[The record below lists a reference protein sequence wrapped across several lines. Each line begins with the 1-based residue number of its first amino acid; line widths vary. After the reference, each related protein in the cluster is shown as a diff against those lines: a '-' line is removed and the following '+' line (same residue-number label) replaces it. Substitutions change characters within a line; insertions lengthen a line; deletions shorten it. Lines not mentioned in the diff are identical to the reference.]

1 MSVEQ
6 GQQDRAG
13 WASHAL
19 RARAGLERVS
29 VAGVLVFVTVV
40 LLLCFPYFEKTR
52 NANEWPRLMQGMA
65 LVEDGDWSLDG
76 RAARRMG
83 QPGPDHAIS
92 KHDGRRYPNK
102 PPGTTLAA
110 AAGYRLAKG
119 WASNQ
124 GEPLTL
130 RAYTWW
136 ARLLG
141 GVLPTV
147 LLCAVAVRRLPP
159 SLGRA
164 ATVAAIVIYAVG
176 TPAASYAHL
185 LYGHQLAAALLFIG
199 VSLLLDASG
208 STTARGRVL
217 SEGGRAALAGLGG
230 ALAGAAV
237 TVEYGAVFAGVP
249 IGIMLLSR
257 ARNRAGIVA
266 AGCGLMGALVPILW
280 LAGYHRD
287 AFGSPWSTGY
297 HHSATEQFAELHG
310 QGLLGLSLPRWESFH
325 THVLSADGGLLW
337 WAPAA
342 VLAIYGLAVVGLS
355 AAHREDD
362 MRTEARLHLGIVAVY
377 LLVISGLS
385 FEGGWRVGPRYFVV
399 ALPSLLVGWAMV
411 LGQIRSAGKWVLL
424 VTMLCT
430 YAVIV
435 NGLAAN
441 LWPHFDLTNIN
452 QPVAEVLLPMFS
464 RDLSP
469 YGLLRDIGIGG
480 AQHVVYGSVLVLW
493 LALLHL
499 FEPTSRNVVGAIIG
513 AALGIT
519 LVFATHL
526 VPKHDKGEA
535 NLAYIVSRAWE
546 PDPQS
551 PKDGPSLVLE
561 RR

>member
-1 MSVEQ
+1 MSVE
-6 GQQDRAG
+6 DRRPVG

-52 NANEWPRLMQGMA
+52 NANEWPRLMQGIA
-65 LVEDGDWSLDG
+65 VVEDGDWSLDG
-76 RAARRMG
+76 PSARVMG
-83 QPGPDHAIS
+83 APGPDTAIS
-92 KHDGRRYPNK
+92 EHDGHRYPNK

-110 AAGYRLAKG
+110 AGGYKLAKG
-119 WASNQ
+119 WAASHD
-124 GEPLTL
+124 EPLTL

-147 LLCAVAVRRLPP
+147 LLCAVAVWRLPP

-199 VSLLLDASG
+199 TSLLLDASG
-208 STTARGRVL
+208 PTTARGRVL
-217 SEGGRAALAGLGG
+217 SEGARAAVAGVGG

-237 TVEYGAVFAGVP
+237 TVEYGAVFAGLP
-249 IGIMLLSR
+249 IATMLLAR
-257 ARNRAGIVA
+257 ARRRGGLVA
-266 AGCGLMGALVPILW
+266 ALCGLMGALVPILW

-287 AFGSPWSTGY
+287 AFGSPWATGY
-297 HHSATEQFAELHG
+297 HHAATERFAELHG
-310 QGLLGLSLPRWESFH
+310 QGLLGLSLPKWDGFA

-342 VLAIYGLAVVGLS
+342 VLAIYGLGVVAIS
-355 AAHREDD
+355 ATHREDD
-362 MRTEARLHLGIVAVY
+362 MRTEARVHLGIVVIY

-411 LGQIRSAGKWVLL
+411 LGQIRSAGKWVFV
-424 VTMLCT
+424 VTALCT

-441 LWPHFDLTNIN
+441 LWPHFDLTNVN
-452 QPVAEVLLPMFS
+452 QPVAEVLLPMWN

-469 YGLLRDIGIGG
+469 YGPLRELGIGG

-499 FEPTSRNVVGAIIG
+499 YEPTSRNVIGMLVG

-526 VPKHDKGEA
+526 VPKHGKGEA
-535 NLAYIVSRAWE
+535 NLAYIVDRAWE

-551 PKDGPSLVLE
+551 PRDPRSLVLE